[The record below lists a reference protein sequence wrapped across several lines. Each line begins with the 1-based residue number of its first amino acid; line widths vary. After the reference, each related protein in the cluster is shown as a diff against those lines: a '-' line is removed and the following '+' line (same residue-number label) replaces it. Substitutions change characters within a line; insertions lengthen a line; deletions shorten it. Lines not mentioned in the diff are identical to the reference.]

1 MHNYWITSQ
10 SSLNP
15 WKEDQLEW
23 CTYFPIYKLRKR
35 ECYFTSLNWT
45 PYQIPGKQIHPTKN
59 SGVFSWWLFYYTFDP
74 KKLSSFPG
82 EEIFIGR
89 FLSGDQNNHKKKSP
103 NSYKIFPVFK
113 KTLVIFVWYRGWFIL
128 PNIYFVI
135 ICNKPIL
142 VRIPIYIHKPIRI
155 SWFMSFPGF
164 LRLLPLRFTWPDSR
178 WPISGELEPIG
189 PWGSNRLGSSVP
201 ARRVNGG
208 GVKQKIPGGFSWVFP
223 KNRGFHPKSSKF

>member
-1 MHNYWITSQ
+1 M
-10 SSLNP
+10 LLA
-15 WKEDQLEW
+15 QLWTEHLIKFLANKYILQKSPVFFLGG
-23 CTYFPIYKLRKR
+23 C
-35 ECYFTSLNWT
+35 FTVLLT
-45 PYQIPGKQIHPTKN
+45 PKTCPVFQVKK
-59 SGVFSWWLFYYTFDP
+59 FSWADFYLVIKITIRKNPRTPTRSFQCS
-74 KKLSSFPG
+74 KK
-82 EEIFIGR
+82 
-89 FLSGDQNNHKKKSP
+89 N
-103 NSYKIFPVFK
+103 
-113 KTLVIFVWYRGWFIL
+113 LVIFVWYRGWFIL
-128 PNIYFVI
+128 PNIYFGI
-135 ICNKPIL
+135 ICNKPIF
-142 VRIPIYIHKPIRI
+142 VRIPIYIYMYKPIRI